1 MKFWNWLKS
10 LFTTKQTVEIKG
22 ERPNVDE
29 PKKLLWYPAMEAKI
43 APMKSRGKYRK
54 GYPEGAV
61 VHFTAGRSLL
71 GAKNAKNTVEG
82 GIKNGFMFFVID
94 KDGLVYQN
102 FPLSDWGYHAGT
114 SSWPSLGTSVSSK
127 LVGIEIANAGSVKP
141 LKDKFVSWFGEI
153 YEPEQVRHIKE
164 KRDAL
169 DPTGYYHKYTVAQ
182 ETSLISLLLWMHK
195 NNPEVFK
202 LENVIGHHECSPRR
216 KNDPGG
222 SLSMSMTALRAKL
235 KSLI

>member
-1 MKFWNWLKS
+1 MKFMNWLKS
-10 LFTTKQTVEIKG
+10 LFSKQDG

-29 PKKLLWYPAMEAKI
+29 PKKLLWYPAREKEI

-71 GAKNAKNTVEG
+71 GAKNAINTVEG
-82 GIKNGFMFFVID
+82 GIKNGYMFFVID

-102 FPLSDWGYHAGT
+102 FPLSDWGYHAGK
-114 SSWPSLGTSVSSK
+114 SSWPGLGESLSSK
-127 LVGIEIANAGSVKP
+127 LVGIEICNAGSLKP
-141 LKDKFVSWFGEI
+141 QGDKFVSWFGEL
-153 YEPEQVRHIKE
+153 YSKEQVRHIAK

-169 DPTGYYHKYTVAQ
+169 DPTGYFHKYTEAQ
-182 ETSLISLLLWMHK
+182 EASLIALLTWLHK

-202 LENVIGHHECSPRR
+202 IENVLAHHEISPGR
-216 KNDPGG
+216 KNDCGG
-222 SLSMSMTALRAKL
+222 SLSMSMTALRKKL
-235 KSLI
+235 SAL

>member
-1 MKFWNWLKS
+1 MKFMNWLKS
-10 LFTTKQTVEIKG
+10 LFSKQDG

-43 APMKSRGKYRK
+43 APMKSRGKYAK

-82 GIKNGFMFFVID
+82 GIKNGYMFFVID

-114 SSWPSLGTSVSSK
+114 SNWKDLGSSVSSK
-127 LVGIEIANAGSVKP
+127 LVGIEICNAGSVKP
-141 LKDKFVSWFGEI
+141 LKDKYVSWFGEI

-169 DPTGYYHKYTVAQ
+169 DPTGYFHKYTTAQ
-182 ETSLISLLLWMHK
+182 ETSLISLLVWLHK
-195 NNPEVFK
+195 NNPDVFK
-202 LENVIGHHECSPRR
+202 IENVVGHHEVAVPYGR

-222 SLSMSMTALRAKL
+222 SLSMSMTALRQKI
-235 KSLI
+235 KSLVD

>member
-1 MKFWNWLKS
+1 MNFWNWLKS
-10 LFTTKQTVEIKG
+10 LFSKPTVTVKG
-22 ERPNVDE
+22 ERPNITE
-29 PKKLLWYPAMEAKI
+29 PAKLLWYPAMEAKI

-71 GAKNAKNTVEG
+71 GAKNAINTVEG
-82 GIKNGFMFFVID
+82 GIKNGYMFFVID

-114 SSWPSLGTSVSSK
+114 SSWKDLGSSVSSK
-127 LVGIEIANAGSVKP
+127 LVGIEICNAGSVKP

-169 DPTGYYHKYTVAQ
+169 DPTGYFHKYTKEQ
-182 ETSLISLLLWMHK
+182 ETSLISLLVWLYK
-195 NNPEVFK
+195 NNPDVFK
-202 LENVIGHHECSPRR
+202 IENIVAHHEVSPGR

-222 SLSMSMTALRAKL
+222 ALSMSMTALRNKIKEL
-235 KSLI
+235 C